1 MTGLRTFSFS
11 SETADKK
18 KMQVYTTSGIYYE
31 VEPLLIIKMVE
42 IAKQKLIGKVSWVVF
57 SPDAKKCHF
66 EDEGRT
72 VKFPLK
78 WLSQDIT
85 KTIYAILDDFGS
97 VEALQKSANDSFID
111 TQYVLTILF
120 AEEY

>member
-1 MTGLRTFSFS
+1 
-11 SETADKK
+11 
-18 KMQVYTTSGIYYE
+18 
-31 VEPLLIIKMVE
+31 LIISKIVQ
-42 IAKQKLIGKVSWVVF
+42 IAKQKLVGKVSWVVF
-57 SPDAKKCHF
+57 SPEAKKCHF

-85 KTIYAILDDFGS
+85 KTIYAILDDYGS
-97 VEALQKSANDSFID
+97 AEAFQMDANDPHID
-111 TQYVLTILF
+111 TQYKLTILF